1 MMMRLMLVS
10 AAFLSLG
17 ACADTQP
24 RADDPVTPD
33 QSAMAVTQVV
43 LTGTPDNLRSFAA
56 DSADLTPQPTFAEID
71 DNQEGASSMAVSFP
85 QGTTGD
91 DLVGFLKAALDA
103 NLFYELRVALTKTPT
118 S

>member
-24 RADDPVTPD
+24 CADGSVTPD

-43 LTGTPDNLRSFAA
+43 LTGTPDNLSSFAA
-56 DSADLTPQPTFAEID
+56 DSADFTPQPTFAEIK

-85 QGTTGD
+85 EGTTGD

-103 NLFYELRVALTKTPT
+103 NLSYELRVALTKTPT